1 MTTAFS
7 RYLNIRQAYAPSFS
21 PDGKK
26 VSFITNITGVPQAW
40 VVNVE
45 GGWPNQLTF
54 DTERVSEA
62 KFSPT
67 RDQVVFSRDVGGNEN
82 AQIFLV
88 NSDGSGERK
97 LTHAD
102 DAVHIF
108 GAWSKDGKYIAFTA
122 NRRDKSKFDVYVQNI
137 DDEEARLVWEN
148 NLPGFLVITAF
159 SPDTSRLLVYF
170 SHNNMNQNIF
180 ELEIESGEI
189 RQLTEHEGN
198 IRYQFPVY
206 ASDGR
211 SIFSACDRD
220 RDLTTLIHI
229 TLDDLQHQFLEE
241 TKHEIEDIVASTDG
255 QWLLWT
261 TNVDGA
267 NQIKLMDLG
276 TRQVSQPADLPIG
289 VLSGFSF
296 PVFSPD
302 NQQVAFSF
310 TTPTQTSD
318 IWVWD
323 IKKDRLHT
331 ATQSSYAGIATSSF
345 KEPALVHY
353 PTFDGLSIPAWFYR
367 PDINESDIYP
377 IVVIVHGGPEG
388 QSQPIL
394 DIVAQ
399 YFISRGYGVFVPNV
413 RGSSGYGKR
422 YLALDNVE
430 KRMDFVADL
439 SYAVKWLET
448 QPNVDTHRIAV
459 YGGSYGGFMVL
470 SALTTY
476 PDLWAAGIDIVG
488 ISNFV
493 TFLENTGAY
502 RRSHRE
508 GEYGSLEHDREFL
521 TSISPIHQVDKIS
534 APLMVV
540 HGANDPRVPLNEAE
554 QIVTALK
561 ARNIPVEFLVYHDE
575 GHGLVKLKN
584 RLDAYPKMADFL
596 DKYIGDKT

>member
-7 RYLNIRQAYAPSFS
+7 QYLNIRQAYGPSFS
-21 PDGKK
+21 PDGKR
-26 VSFITNITGVPQAW
+26 VSFLTNITGVPQAW
-40 VVNVE
+40 VVDAD
-45 GGWPNQLTF
+45 GGWPDQLTF
-54 DTERVSEA
+54 DAERVSGA
-62 KFSPT
+62 TFSPAT
-67 RDQVVFSRDVGGNEN
+67 DHLVFSRDVGGNEN

-88 NSDGSGERK
+88 NADGSGERK

-108 GAWSKDGKYIAFTA
+108 GAWSKDGTQIAFTA

-137 DDEEARLVWEN
+137 DEDEARLVWEN
-148 NLPGFLVITAF
+148 KFPGFLVVTGF
-159 SPDTSRLLVYF
+159 SLDASKLLVYLL
-170 SHNNMNQNIF
+170 HNNMNQDIF

-189 RQLTEHEGN
+189 RKLTEHEGN
-198 IRYQFPVY
+198 VRYQSPVY
-206 ASDGR
+206 SADGK
-211 SIFSACDRD
+211 SIICACDQD
-220 RDLTTLIHI
+220 RDLATLMQIN
-229 TLDDLQHQFLEE
+229 LDDLQNQFLGE
-241 TKHEIEDIVASTDG
+241 TEHEIEYVVSSADG
-255 QWLLWT
+255 RWLLWAA
-261 TNVDGA
+261 NVEGA
-267 NQIKLMDLG
+267 NQLNLMDLE
-276 TRQVSQPADLPIG
+276 TRNVSQPTDLPTG
-289 VLSGFSF
+289 VLSGFSS

-302 NQQVAFSF
+302 SQHVAFSF
-310 TTPTQTSD
+310 TMPTRTSD
-318 IWVWD
+318 IWIWD
-323 IKKDRLHT
+323 IDKDQLHQ
-331 ATQSSYAGIATSSF
+331 ATQSSHAGIPNSSF
-345 KEPALVHY
+345 KEPQLIRY
-353 PTFDGLSIPAWFYR
+353 STFDGRSIPTWFYR
-367 PDINESDIYP
+367 PDVSEGDKYP
-377 IVVIVHGGPEG
+377 VVVIVHGGPEG

-399 YFISRGYGVFVPNV
+399 YFFSRGYGVFVPNV
-413 RGSSGYGKR
+413 RGSSGYGKE
-422 YLALDNVE
+422 YLSLDNVE
-430 KRMDFVADL
+430 KRMDSVKDL

-448 QPNVDTHRIAV
+448 QPNVDAKRIAV

-470 SALTTY
+470 AALTTY

-521 TSISPIHQVDKIS
+521 TSISPIHQVDKIT

-554 QIVTALK
+554 QIVSALEE
-561 ARNIPVEFLVYHDE
+561 RNIPVEFLVYHDE

-596 DKYIGDKT
+596 DKHIGGK